1 MPRDNR
7 EGHWKNFRWKG
18 ICLSQIYCTLGEIF
32 WGSGWTLKRMFEVY
46 MKVDLTLCFGIL
58 WFCIRLLCHI
68 RFFATPWNVIH
79 QAPLSMEISRW
90 EYWRGVPI
98 PVVKNIPAMQ
108 EMQES
113 WVWCLRGEVPL
124 KEEMATHSSI
134 LAWRIPRTE
143 EPGELQSMGSERDR
157 TKTTE
162 NTCRHIHVTSLFLCC
177 VYADV
182 EI

>member
-1 MPRDNR
+1 MRQQGRSLKKFQVKRHLPFSNILHI
-7 EGHWKNFRWKG
+7 GGNFRGLGLDPEEHVWG
-18 ICLSQIYCTLGEIF
+18 LYEGWPHPVFWNLVILYTLALLYLVLCNPVECNPP
-32 WGSGWTLKRMFEVY
+32 GSSVHGDFQVR
-46 MKVDLTLCFGIL
+46 IL
-58 WFCIRLLCHI
+58 ESG
-68 RFFATPWNVIH
+68 AY
-79 QAPLSMEISRW
+79 SSGK
-90 EYWRGVPI
+90 EYTC
-98 PVVKNIPAMQ
+98 KQ
-108 EMQES
+108 KMQES
-113 WVWCLRGEVPL
+113 WVWSLRGEVPL

-162 NTCRHIHVTSLFLCC
+162 NTCRHIQVTSLFLCC